1 MFKFWRNTCIQRLF
15 HTIVDNG
22 RITNPEFDNGWH
34 SADFALLSDADSLF
48 SVLDHNNDQAIT
60 AQPDMS
66 HLFTS
71 YDNNRKLRARIQIIF
86 FFFYRGERKGSV
98 PVFARKDIASNQSRP
113 LSARHRNA
121 I

>member
-1 MFKFWRNTCIQRLF
+1 MF

-22 RITNPEFDNGWH
+22 RITNAEFDNGWH

-66 HLFTS
+66 HLFTN
-71 YDNNRKLRARIQIIF
+71 YDNNRKLRARIQIIYSF
-86 FFFYRGERKGSV
+86 FTEVCERGGSV
-98 PVFARKDIASNQSRP
+98 PVIARKAIARNQSRP
-113 LSARHRNA
+113 LAARNRNA

>member
-1 MFKFWRNTCIQRLF
+1 MTETFFEWDVKHQHKQTNKPQCKFLSFGEIHVKRLF

-22 RITNPEFDNGWH
+22 RITNAEFDNGWH

-71 YDNNRKLRARIQIIF
+71 YDNNRKLHARI
-86 FFFYRGERKGSV
+86 
-98 PVFARKDIASNQSRP
+98 
-113 LSARHRNA
+113 
-121 I
+121 